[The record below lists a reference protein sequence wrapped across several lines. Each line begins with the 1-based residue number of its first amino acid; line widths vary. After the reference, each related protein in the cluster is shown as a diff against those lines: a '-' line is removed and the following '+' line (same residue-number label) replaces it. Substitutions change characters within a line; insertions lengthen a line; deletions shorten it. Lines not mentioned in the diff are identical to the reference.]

1 MLKVLEIKKK
11 MKKNLNRGDIN
22 LKNKKVTIKDIR
34 ESLYDANLDTEY
46 REAMANS
53 IMVLGYVSDSPLNL
67 HFGTEKQKQE
77 IQRVETMALDS
88 NQISE
93 IMHLMMYQMRNDF
106 QYGRFK
112 PVASKYLDISEKM
125 KNANQK
131 GKEENRVKEK
141 IKCNIYGTFGTM
153 IEIIGVVSK
162 TLKENNM
169 LDEPR
174 EMIERATKTYSY
186 DEAFDIINEYVET
199 IDRKENEEEE
209 DEQFE

>member
-1 MLKVLEIKKK
+1 M
-11 MKKNLNRGDIN
+11 
-22 LKNKKVTIKDIR
+22 KNKKITIYDIR

-53 IMVLGYVSDSPLNL
+53 IMILGYVSDSPLNL
-67 HFGTEKQKQE
+67 HFGTEKQKKE
-77 IQRVETMALDS
+77 IERVESMALDS

-93 IMHLMMYQMRNDF
+93 IIHLMMYQMRNDF

-112 PVASKYLDISEKM
+112 PVALKYLDISEKM
-125 KNANQK
+125 KNINP
-131 GKEENRVKEK
+131 KEKEQHKAKEK
-141 IKCNIYGTFGTM
+141 IKCNIYGTFGAM

-169 LDEPR
+169 VDASR
-174 EMIERATKTYSY
+174 EMIERVAKSYSY

-199 IDRKENEEEE
+199 IDRKENQKEEEE
-209 DEQFE
+209 QFE